1 MARSSGGG
9 GSGAEP
15 LTSRDREPALPSAV
29 TVLLRRGGCGGMTT
43 QGGEKQSYDTR

>member
-15 LTSRDREPALPSAV
+15 LTSRDSEPALPSAV
-29 TVLLRRGGCGGMTT
+29 AVLLCRAGCGGMTT
-43 QGGEKQSYDTR
+43 QGGEK